1 MSSSAN
7 VRAHRVVRGLDAAE
21 SGSFLHHEAEQTR
34 EDGGD
39 GPRRVPCVWVE
50 VGDGQTQPAERHS
63 ALQHGNVTPL
73 CATKSREEG
82 KKKRKR
88 QRIRLPR
95 ITFKSAVGG
104 YHVDTW
110 WFKWEFPRKHELSVI
125 VTP

>member
-82 KKKRKR
+82 KKKEEKSNGSAYLVLHLN
-88 QRIRLPR
+88 LPL
-95 ITFKSAVGG
+95 G
-104 YHVDTW
+104 
-110 WFKWEFPRKHELSVI
+110 VI
-125 VTP
+125 M